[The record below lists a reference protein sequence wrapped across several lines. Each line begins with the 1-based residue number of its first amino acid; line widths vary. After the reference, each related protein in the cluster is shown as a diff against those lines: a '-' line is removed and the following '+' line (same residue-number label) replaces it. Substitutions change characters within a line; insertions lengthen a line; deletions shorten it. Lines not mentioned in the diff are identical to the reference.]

1 MLVRSKLSFER
12 KRAGSVFP
20 YYTIHVVQ
28 QITIMIWCG
37 LSACGAHFL
46 VKFSLRFEN
55 HTLSSGTYPYSQY
68 MGVPPPP
75 PPGEGCQPEE
85 GGKR

>member
-20 YYTIHVVQ
+20 YYTMHVVQ

-46 VKFSLRFEN
+46 VTIPSPAAHIRIAN
-55 HTLSSGTYPYSQY
+55 I
-68 MGVPPPP
+68 
-75 PPGEGCQPEE
+75 
-85 GGKR
+85 